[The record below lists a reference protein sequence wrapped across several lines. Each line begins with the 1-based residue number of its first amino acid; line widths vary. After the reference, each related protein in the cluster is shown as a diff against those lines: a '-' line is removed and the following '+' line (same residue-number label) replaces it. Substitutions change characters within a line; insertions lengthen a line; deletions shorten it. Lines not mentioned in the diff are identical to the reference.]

1 MNKLD
6 QLFLK
11 SALKSGLLDDAGV
24 KAIAAEIQ
32 NDNGDAS
39 RHAVALDLLTQDQS
53 NRLISSIEAK
63 IPPEGIPGFEILGPI
78 GRGATSTVWKAKQES
93 LGKVVALKVFSS
105 TVSKTTRPEDLITE
119 ARNAARLNHPH
130 IVHALDAGISE
141 GKCWFA
147 MELVEGETL
156 QQKLVRRGSLSERE
170 LGELALCITQGL
182 SHAHSA
188 GLLHRDLKP
197 GNILIS
203 DDGVPKIT
211 DLGLA
216 LAEDEAGSLNS
227 SDRRKGT
234 PLYISPEQALGQD
247 IDARSDLYSLGATL
261 YHCMTGRPPF
271 QGNSNRE
278 ILQKH
283 VQEQIIPVATL
294 TGVDS
299 LLDEVVEKLLA
310 KAPEERYQDAEA
322 LLADL
327 HLASESSNEKN
338 SISSPRPRK
347 RPARPSGSSGTS
359 RQRKKSGSS
368 QAATHSKNTLMTKI
382 GMGVGMGIAALMVLS
397 AASKMNQG
405 TPQFDERLE
414 QHQNEIA
421 AKKIVERM
429 ATAKIDFDRSEAL
442 AESHLSSI
450 LSQDQDLQV
459 RALKLALPTHGGTR
473 ASAKMSAALDNIR
486 VSIVQT
492 RQADGRTVMAEANLL
507 ASDGKL
513 WAAITR
519 LDDRPSSARKDE
531 DLNRDIEILLSN
543 WEEEI
548 DSRFE
553 ADRQK
558 VTFHRDRRE
567 FVEALALIDEIELY
581 ADPDNTSSAV
591 KWREEIVM
599 ARSKLAKEESKK
611 RLVEENRLYLALWTE
626 YREKALQR
634 DIKGMVS
641 SAVSLDAELMV
652 DEVKALLE
660 TDLLAFGLLD
670 QFIKSAL
677 QELKE
682 MGQDGKEV
690 TLERVPLE
698 GRNRSRKDRGVV
710 DRIDSESVWLRLSSE
725 NAVMPMKI
733 SELTDSFLFGLVSQR
748 HGNSSVEYRIPLG
761 LISMYRGLNDI
772 AQENF
777 RIAEEKGTRPDTW
790 LQHLQ
795 WAKNNVSGF

>member
-1 MNKLD
+1 MKKLD
-6 QLFLK
+6 QVFLK
-11 SALKSGLLDDAGV
+11 SALKSGLLDEAGV

-32 NDNGDAS
+32 NGNGDAS
-39 RHAVALDLLTQDQS
+39 IQAVALELLTQDQS

-63 IPPEGIPGFEILGPI
+63 IPPEGIPGFEILDPI
-78 GRGATSTVWKAKQES
+78 GRGATSTVWKATQES

-105 TVSKTTRPEDLITE
+105 TVTKTTKPEDLITE

-130 IVHALDAGISE
+130 IVHALDAGITD

-203 DDGVPKIT
+203 EEGVPKIT

-216 LAEDEAGSLNS
+216 LAEEEAGSLNS
-227 SDRRKGT
+227 SERRKGT

-271 QGNSNRE
+271 QGSSNRE
-278 ILQKH
+278 ILKKH

-299 LLDEVVEKLLA
+299 PLDDVVEKLLA
-310 KAPEERYQDAEA
+310 KDPQQRYQDAEA
-322 LLADL
+322 LITALL
-327 HLASESSNEKN
+327 HASGASTEQK
-338 SISSPRPRK
+338 SISSPRVRK
-347 RPARPSGSSGTS
+347 RPSRGSGSSGTS
-359 RQRKKSGSS
+359 LQRKGSGTSRAS
-368 QAATHSKNTLMTKI
+368 THSKNTLITKI
-382 GMGVGMGIAALMVLS
+382 GIGVGVIISAFMILS
-397 AASKMNQG
+397 AASKANQG
-405 TPQFDERLE
+405 TPHFDAELE
-414 QHQNEIA
+414 QHRIEVA
-421 AKKIVERM
+421 ALKIEERM

-473 ASAKMSAALDNIR
+473 TSAKMSTALDNIR

-492 RQADGRTVMAEANLL
+492 RQADGRTVMAEAKQL

-513 WAAITR
+513 WAAITL

-531 DLNRDIEILLSN
+531 ELNRDIEILLSN

-558 VTFHRDRRE
+558 VNFHRDRR
-567 FVEALALIDEIELY
+567 ISGEIS
-581 ADPDNTSSAV
+581 P
-591 KWREEIVM
+591 
-599 ARSKLAKEESKK
+599 ARH
-611 RLVEENRLYLALWTE
+611 
-626 YREKALQR
+626 QR
-634 DIKGMVS
+634 N
-641 SAVSLDAELMV
+641 
-652 DEVKALLE
+652 
-660 TDLLAFGLLD
+660 
-670 QFIKSAL
+670 
-677 QELKE
+677 
-682 MGQDGKEV
+682 GQHCSFPRC
-690 TLERVPLE
+690 RVA
-698 GRNRSRKDRGVV
+698 G
-710 DRIDSESVWLRLSSE
+710 
-725 NAVMPMKI
+725 
-733 SELTDSFLFGLVSQR
+733 
-748 HGNSSVEYRIPLG
+748 
-761 LISMYRGLNDI
+761 
-772 AQENF
+772 
-777 RIAEEKGTRPDTW
+777 
-790 LQHLQ
+790 
-795 WAKNNVSGF
+795 